1 MLRCEASC
9 SVTTDGANHD
19 EVTQEV
25 RGGVQGE
32 GGFGGDTGGRDS
44 SGAGEAPRC
53 ASQPDL
59 RLEEAGSGQC
69 CEPFRPWRRRGRRGR
84 GGARARSGQ
93 ALREDRPTDGRTGFL
108 GQEARA
114 MSPPQRRAMVE
125 RPAENLSVRRQC
137 ELLNVARSG
146 VYRPKK
152 APSAEDLALMRRID
166 ELHLELPFYGSR
178 RMTFELNRSGRAVTR
193 KRVRRLMRVMGIEAL
208 VPRPGTSKAAPG
220 HKIYPYLLRGL
231 KIVEPNHVWAADV
244 TYIPMA
250 CGFLYLV
257 AIIDWASRAV
267 LAWRLSNTNDASF
280 CAAALEEA
288 LLRFGKP
295 RIFNTDQGSTFTAE
309 AFAGKLAAAGVAI
322 SMDGRGRFMDN
333 IFIERLWRSIKYEEV
348 HLKAYAD
355 GREARAGIGSWMT
368 FYNFRRPHQAMNN
381 LTPMAVWRAG
391 MDEIE
396 AAARAVDMPLRLDN
410 ANALPTY
417 PQQGSGANRASA
429 A

>member
-1 MLRCEASC
+1 MS
-9 SVTTDGANHD
+9 
-19 EVTQEV
+19 
-25 RGGVQGE
+25 
-32 GGFGGDTGGRDS
+32 
-44 SGAGEAPRC
+44 AP
-53 ASQPDL
+53 D
-59 RLEEAGSGQC
+59 
-69 CEPFRPWRRRGRRGR
+69 
-84 GGARARSGQ
+84 
-93 ALREDRPTDGRTGFL
+93 
-108 GQEARA
+108 
-114 MSPPQRRAMVE
+114 RRAMVE
-125 RPAENLSVRRQC
+125 RPGKDLSMRRRC
-137 ELLNVARSG
+137 ALVGVARSA
-146 VYRPKK
+146 VYRPKPV
-152 APSAEDLALMRRID
+152 ARADDLAVMAPHRRTA
-166 ELHLELPFYGSR
+166 SR
-178 RMTFELNRSGRAVTR
+178 TSVLRLAANDLRTQQGRPWGQPQA
-193 KRVRRLMRVMGIEAL
+193 GA
-208 VPRPGTSKAAPG
+208 
-220 HKIYPYLLRGL
+220 
-231 KIVEPNHVWAADV
+231 AADAGDGDRGAGSPPRHEQSRARAQD
-244 TYIPMA
+244 IPLPA
-250 CGFLYLV
+250 ARPEDCRAEPRVGGRRDLHPDGVRLPLSGG
-257 AIIDWASRAV
+257 DHRWASRAV

-381 LTPMAVWRAG
+381 QTPMAVWRAG
-391 MDEIE
+391 MDKIE

-417 PQQGSGANRASA
+417 PQQKQQEA